1 MVAEARPAS
10 RHAGRRT
17 SVYATWM
24 EAGHVHHGHAHGAHG
39 HHGHSHVDR
48 DASRRALGLSLA
60 FTVALGAVQVVGGV
74 ALGSLALLAD
84 AAHNVSDGAA
94 IGLALAAAWLA
105 GLPARGARTF
115 GWKRAEVLAALVNAL
130 ALIVVGALILWEA
143 VQRIDD
149 PPDVEGLGVIVLGAV
164 GLVANGVPVWLMA
177 TRADRDNL
185 NVRAALAHAA
195 VDLAGSAAV
204 VLAGVVI
211 LTTGFREADPIL
223 AAAVGVLVLGS
234 AWGVLREALG
244 ILLES
249 APAGVDPERLGTTL
263 AAVPGVVNVHDLHVW
278 TITSGFPA
286 VSAHVVVAPAAD
298 RDDVLHALQRVAADA
313 YGIRHV
319 TFQVDRDHAELLQIH
334 HRGCPEAARRT
345 TPVEPG

>member
-1 MVAEARPAS
+1 M
-10 RHAGRRT
+10 G
-17 SVYATWM
+17 
-24 EAGHVHHGHAHGAHG
+24 AGHAHHGHAHGEHGRAGHAHG
-39 HHGHSHVDR
+39 GHSHVDR

-60 FTVALGAVQVVGGV
+60 FTVLLGAVQVVGGF
-74 ALGSLALLAD
+74 AIGSLALLAD

-130 ALIVVGALILWEA
+130 ALLVVGALILWEA
-143 VQRIDD
+143 ARRLDD
-149 PPDVEGLGVIVLGAV
+149 PPDVDGLGVILLGGV

-177 TRADRDNL
+177 TRADHRDL

-204 VLAGVVI
+204 VIAGVVI
-211 LTTGFREADPIL
+211 LTTGFRAADPIL
-223 AAAVGVLVLGS
+223 AAAVGLLVIAS

-244 ILLES
+244 ILLEA
-249 APAGVDPERLGTTL
+249 APAGLDPEALGTSL
-263 AAVPGVVNVHDLHVW
+263 AAVHGVRNVHDLHVW

-286 VSAHVVVAPAAD
+286 VSAHVVVAPDAD
-298 RDDVLHALQRVAADA
+298 ADAVLHALQEVAAT
-313 YGIRHV
+313 GFGLRHV
-319 TFQVDRDHAELLQIH
+319 TFQIDRDHASGLRIH

-345 TPVEPG
+345 TPVEP